1 MTTVLG
7 IETSC
12 DETGVGIARLDPD
25 GTVTLLA
32 DEVASSVDEHV
43 GSAAWSPRLPPVR
56 TWRHWVPRCAA
67 RWRPPA

>member
-32 DEVASSVDEHV
+32 DEVASSVD
-43 GSAAWSPRLPPVR
+43 
-56 TWRHWVPRCAA
+56 
-67 RWRPPA
+67 